1 MKLLLPLFIFILVS
15 SQAKSQDVPEPDFS
29 QKPYFLVD
37 GKLINMEKTDAS
49 LEKKMRGMGYGGV
62 EYFYSVAGNRSSS
75 RVTASSIP
83 KIIYKNDDNS
93 DPSESILVCIGEPRK
108 GSRRFSSFRM
118 SAFGSS
124 KGVLDNRIKLTVKK
138 IRDKIFEI
146 TIDQPLSPGEY
157 AVLPYSKGTTMTV
170 VTTGTKVNCFGVD

>member
-157 AVLPYSKGTTMTV
+157 AVLPYSKGMSMTV
-170 VTTGTKVNCFGVD
+170 ITTGTKVNCFGVD